1 LPVGKELLPEAEK
14 AMLRRMTVAVL
25 FAGGLL
31 WQHAAFAHYPVKPV
45 HIVVPYPAGGAVDAF
60 ARVLSQK
67 LSELWGQQVVVDN
80 RPGASTMIGA
90 EQVAKSPA
98 DGYTL
103 LLTAELTLVTV
114 PHLHEKIP
122 YDPLKDFAPITA
134 LVSATQ
140 ARVVNP
146 SLAVNTVKDLLA
158 LAKTKPGELTYGSFG
173 IGSTGHLNMEM
184 LQAMTGVRFNHIPYN
199 GAGPA
204 MNDVIGGHI
213 GFMFAALSIVK
224 GNVNAGK
231 LRMIG
236 VGSDHRSKEFP
247 EVPTLAES
255 GVPGF
260 EAKSWFGL
268 VAPAGT
274 PPDIIRKIN
283 QDVTKVISAPEFSK
297 EYLTAQ
303 GLEPILGTPDQF
315 AAFIRTET
323 VKWGKVVK
331 EADIKV
337 AK

>member
-1 LPVGKELLPEAEK
+1 
-14 AMLRRMTVAVL
+14 MLRRVIVAVL
-25 FAGGLL
+25 FAGALL
-31 WQHAAFAHYPVKPV
+31 SQNLALAQYPSKPV
-45 HIVVPYPAGGAVDAF
+45 HVVVPYPAGGAVDAL

-67 LSELWGQQVVVDN
+67 LSDLWGQQVVVDN

-90 EQVAKSPA
+90 DQVAKSPP

-114 PHLHEKIP
+114 PYLHEKIP

-140 ARVVNP
+140 ALVVNP
-146 SLAVNTVKDLLA
+146 SLPVNTVKDLVA
-158 LAKTKPGELTYGSFG
+158 LAKAKPGELTYGSFG

-184 LQAMTGVRFNHIPYN
+184 LQTMTGVRFNHIPYN

-224 GNVNAGK
+224 GNVSAGK

-236 VGSDHRSKEFP
+236 VGSNHRSKEFP
-247 EVPTLAES
+247 SVPTISES

-274 PPDIIRKIN
+274 PPDIIKKLN
-283 QDVTKVISAPEFSK
+283 QDVTKVISDPAFAAEF
-297 EYLTAQ
+297 LAAQ
-303 GLEPILGTPDQF
+303 GLEPILGTPEQF
-315 AAFIRTET
+315 AAFIRAES
-323 VKWGKVVK
+323 VKLGKVVK
-331 EADIKV
+331 EAGIKP

>member
-1 LPVGKELLPEAEK
+1 
-14 AMLRRMTVAVL
+14 MTVAVL

-140 ARVVNP
+140 ALVVNP

>member
-1 LPVGKELLPEAEK
+1 
-14 AMLRRMTVAVL
+14 MLRRVIVAIL
-25 FAGGLL
+25 FAGALFSQNVAL
-31 WQHAAFAHYPVKPV
+31 AQYPSKPV
-45 HIVVPYPAGGAVDAF
+45 HVVVPYPAGGAVDAF

-67 LSELWGQQVVVDN
+67 LSELWSQQVIVDN

-90 EQVAKSPA
+90 EQVAKSPP

-114 PHLHEKIP
+114 PYLHEKIP

-140 ARVVNP
+140 ALVVNP
-146 SLAVNTVKDLLA
+146 SLPVKTVKDLVA
-158 LAKTKPGELTYGSFG
+158 LAKAKPGELSYGSFG

-184 LQAMTGVRFNHIPYN
+184 LQAMTGARFNHIPYN

-247 EVPTLAES
+247 DVPTISES

-260 EAKSWFGL
+260 EAKSWFGF
-268 VAPAGT
+268 VAPSGT
-274 PPDIIRKIN
+274 PRDIIKKIN
-283 QDVTKVISAPEFSK
+283 QDVTKVISDPAFAAEFLS
-297 EYLTAQ
+297 AQ
-303 GLEPILGTPDQF
+303 GLEPILGTPEQF
-315 AAFIRTET
+315 SAFMRSES
-323 VKWGKVVK
+323 VKLGKVVK
-331 EADIKV
+331 EAGIKP

>member
-1 LPVGKELLPEAEK
+1 
-14 AMLRRMTVAVL
+14 MLRRMTVAVL

-103 LLTAELTLVTV
+103 LLTAELTFVTL
-114 PHLHEKIP
+114 PHLYEKIP
-122 YDPLKDFAPITA
+122 YDPLRDFAPITA

-140 ARVVNP
+140 ALVANP
-146 SLAVNTVKDLLA
+146 SLPAKTVNEVVT
-158 LAKTKPGELTYGSFG
+158 LAKTKPGEVTYGSFG
-173 IGSTGHLNMEM
+173 IGSTGHLKMEVF
-184 LQAMTGVRFNHIPYN
+184 QAMTGTRFNHIPYS

-204 MNDVIGGHI
+204 MNDVVGGHVSL
-213 GFMFAALSIVK
+213 MFAALSIVK
-224 GNVNAGK
+224 AGVDAGK

-236 VGSDHRSKEFP
+236 VGSDRRSSEYP
-247 EVPTLAES
+247 NVPTISES

-274 PPDIIRKIN
+274 PPEIIKKIN
-283 QDVTKVISAPEFSK
+283 EDVIKVISDPAFGQQ
-297 EYLTAQ
+297 YLAAQ
-303 GLEPILGTPDQF
+303 GLEPITGTPVEF
-315 AAFIRTET
+315 AAFIRAEMK
-323 VKWGKVVK
+323 KWGKVVRD
-331 EADIKV
+331 ANIKLT
-337 AK
+337 K

>member
-1 LPVGKELLPEAEK
+1 
-14 AMLRRMTVAVL
+14 
-25 FAGGLL
+25 
-31 WQHAAFAHYPVKPV
+31 
-45 HIVVPYPAGGAVDAF
+45 
-60 ARVLSQK
+60 
-67 LSELWGQQVVVDN
+67 
-80 RPGASTMIGA
+80 MIGA
-90 EQVAKSPA
+90 EQVAKSPP

-114 PHLHEKIP
+114 PYLHEKIP

-140 ARVVNP
+140 ALVVNP
-146 SLAVNTVKDLLA
+146 SLPVKTVKDLVA
-158 LAKTKPGELTYGSFG
+158 LAKAKPGELSYGSFG

-184 LQAMTGVRFNHIPYN
+184 LQAMTGARFNHIPYN

-247 EVPTLAES
+247 DVPTISES

-260 EAKSWFGL
+260 EAKSWFGF
-268 VAPAGT
+268 VAPSGT
-274 PPDIIRKIN
+274 PRDIIKKIN
-283 QDVTKVISAPEFSK
+283 QDVTKVISDPAFAAEFLS
-297 EYLTAQ
+297 AQ
-303 GLEPILGTPDQF
+303 GLEPILGTPEQF
-315 AAFIRTET
+315 SAFMRSES
-323 VKWGKVVK
+323 VKLGKVVK
-331 EADIKV
+331 EAGIKP